1 MIRTFIAI
9 SVPEQVKERI
19 SDLQRKLKTRGGD
32 VKWVRPKSMHLTLK
46 FLGDVEESRID
57 TIAET
62 VREAVI
68 TQKPFTISVSGTGVF
83 PHPGR
88 PRVLWVGVE
97 QGGETLIHLA
107 EKIDRSCAALGFKP
121 EKRKFSAHLTLG
133 RVKSGK
139 RIDEILRDMQAA
151 EFQGG
156 SFPAEQIVVMKSELK
171 PEGAQYTPL
180 HYIKLEG

>member
-9 SVPEQVKERI
+9 SVPEQVKEKI
-19 SDLQRKLKTRGGD
+19 SDLQRKLKTRGGHI
-32 VKWVRPKSMHLTLK
+32 KWVRPQSMHLTLK
-46 FLGDVEESRID
+46 FLGDVEESKID
-57 TIAET
+57 AIAES
-62 VREAVI
+62 VREAVS

-97 QGGETLIHLA
+97 QGRETLTLLA
-107 EKIDRSCAALGFKP
+107 DNIDRSFTALGFKP

-133 RVKSGK
+133 RVKSLK
-139 RIDEILRDMQAA
+139 NIDDTLRVMNAT

-156 SFPAEQIVVMKSELK
+156 SFRTEELMVMKSELR
-171 PEGAQYTPL
+171 PEGAQYTTL
-180 HYIKLEG
+180 HKIKLEG